1 MSELWLGSW
10 EAVIRAVVLAA
21 GGYVGLVLLL
31 RVAGKRATSKL
42 NMFDWAVTVALGS
55 MLATMALSPS
65 VPLAVGLAAVATV
78 IGLQYG
84 IAWLTVRSELARMIV
99 KAEPALL
106 YYRGTFLRDR
116 MRKERIAEEEIR
128 AAVRSAGHGS
138 LESVAAVILET
149 SSDLSVLVADVEG
162 DDLPTL
168 TDVDVPETLRVG
180 KS

>member
-1 MSELWLGSW
+1 MSELWWGTW
-10 EAVIRAVVLAA
+10 EGVARAIVLATA
-21 GGYVGLVLLL
+21 GYFGLILLM

-78 IGLQYG
+78 LALQYG
-84 IAWLTVRSELARMIV
+84 IAWLALRSKIVRGIV

-128 AAVRSAGHGS
+128 AAVRGAGHGT
-138 LESVAAVILET
+138 LGPVTAVVLET
-149 SSDLSVLVADVEG
+149 SADLSILVEDADQEG
-162 DDLPTL
+162 LSTL
-168 TDVDVPETLRVG
+168 EDVDVPDE
-180 KS
+180 SA

>member
-10 EAVIRAVVLAA
+10 EGVARAIVLAA
-21 GGYVGLVLLL
+21 GGYFGLILLL

-84 IAWLTVRSELARMIV
+84 IAWLALRSGLVRRIV

-106 YYRGTFLRDR
+106 YYQGTFLQDR
-116 MRKERIAEEEIR
+116 MRKERITEEEIR
-128 AAVRSAGHGS
+128 AAVRAAGHGS
-138 LESVAAVILET
+138 LEPVTAVVFET
-149 SSDLSVLVADVEG
+149 SADLSILVEG
-162 DDLPTL
+162 ADREDPSMSTL
-168 TDVDVPETLRVG
+168 EDVHVPAEPG
-180 KS
+180 A